1 MMIEYTHWYT
11 RDHSYIPGFLLG
23 VAVTLDPEPT
33 PT

>member
-1 MMIEYTHWYT
+1 MIEWYT

-23 VAVTLDPEPT
+23 VAVNLDPEPT